1 MQVLARDTR
10 GVPKIPMASA
20 PSLIAQELAEIKDLK
35 LLKEECGWDEDDKD
49 YLAMKNNIRK
59 KYKDLMKMSKM
70 TAKSGMVSS
79 SAKQTK
85 EKIIWVDA
93 AKKDA
98 DNFKEA
104 VELLP
109 EVFGEGHYGTSG
121 VNSRGGRQNFHDEL
135 CAWKRVA
142 KDGKHYRIIEHTTG
156 YFYQEGF
163 LPSQTEEQD
172 ADEVEQEDKEGNDD
186 DDDKEEEEEEAS
198 QPPAKKHK
206 GGKGAVQAPV
216 PAVAPAKAPKA
227 RGKAKE
233 SPQRSSKRS
242 RK

>member
-1 MQVLARDTR
+1 
-10 GVPKIPMASA
+10 MASD
-20 PSLIAQELAEIKDLK
+20 PFSIAQELAEVKAA
-35 LLKEECGWDEDDKD
+35 KELAHEYGWAEDSKD
-49 YLAMKNNIRK
+49 YKDMLNNIRK

-70 TAKSGMVSS
+70 TAKSGMGSS

-206 GGKGAVQAPV
+206 GGKGAAQAPV

>member
-1 MQVLARDTR
+1 
-10 GVPKIPMASA
+10 MASA

-70 TAKSGMVSS
+70 TAKSGMGSS

-98 DNFKEA
+98 GDFKEA

-198 QPPAKKHK
+198 QPPAKKQK
-206 GGKGAVQAPV
+206 GGKGAAQAPV
-216 PAVAPAKAPKA
+216 PAVAPAKASKA
-227 RGKAKE
+227 RGNKAKE
-233 SPQRSSKRS
+233 PPQRSSKRS

>member
-1 MQVLARDTR
+1 
-10 GVPKIPMASA
+10 MASA

-70 TAKSGMVSS
+70 TAKSGMGSS

-172 ADEVEQEDKEGNDD
+172 ADEVEQEDKEGANNGDD
-186 DDDKEEEEEEAS
+186 GEEEEEEEAS

-206 GGKGAVQAPV
+206 GGKGAAQAP
-216 PAVAPAKAPKA
+216 VAPAKAPKA

>member
-1 MQVLARDTR
+1 
-10 GVPKIPMASA
+10 MASD
-20 PSLIAQELAEIKDLK
+20 PFSIAQELAEVKAA
-35 LLKEECGWDEDDKD
+35 KELAHEYGWAEDSKD
-49 YLAMKNNIRK
+49 YKDMLNNIRK

-70 TAKSGMVSS
+70 TAKSGMGSS

-98 DNFKEA
+98 GDFKEA

-109 EVFGEGHYGTSG
+109 EVFGEGHYGSSG
-121 VNSRGGRQNFHDEL
+121 VNSRGGRQNFQGEP

-142 KDGKHYRIIEHTTG
+142 KDGKHYRIIEHSTG
-156 YFYQEGF
+156 YFYQEGI
-163 LPSQTEEQD
+163 LPSQT
-172 ADEVEQEDKEGNDD
+172 DELDEEQEDKEGANLGNDD
-186 DDDKEEEEEEAS
+186 DDKEEEEEEEEAS
-198 QPPAKKHK
+198 QPPAKKQK
-206 GGKGAVQAPV
+206 GGKGATQAPV

>member
-1 MQVLARDTR
+1 
-10 GVPKIPMASA
+10 MASD
-20 PSLIAQELAEIKDLK
+20 PFSVAQELAEVKAA
-35 LLKEECGWDEDDKD
+35 KELAHEYGWAEDSKE
-49 YLAMKNNIRK
+49 YMSMLSSIRK
-59 KYKDLMKMSKM
+59 KHKGLMKMSKM
-70 TAKSGMVSS
+70 TAMTGMESS

-85 EKIIWVDA
+85 KEKIIWVDS

-109 EVFGEGHYGTSG
+109 EVFGEGRYGTSG
-121 VNSRGGRQNFHDEL
+121 VKSRGGQQNFNGEL

-142 KDGKHYRIIEHTTG
+142 KDGKNYRILEHTTG

-163 LPSQTEEQD
+163 LPSDTAEGEQEE
-172 ADEVEQEDKEGNDD
+172 EEDKEEQGQGEDEQDD
-186 DDDKEEEEEEAS
+186 DQEEDPAPAPAS
-198 QPPAKKHK
+198 KKQK
-206 GGKGAVQAPV
+206 KGKGAVAAAPA
-216 PAVAPAKAPKA
+216 PAVEPKA
-227 RGKAKE
+227 RGKKAKE

>member
-1 MQVLARDTR
+1 
-10 GVPKIPMASA
+10 MASD
-20 PSLIAQELAEIKDLK
+20 PFSIAQELAEVKAA
-35 LLKEECGWDEDDKD
+35 KELAHEYGCRAEDNKD
-49 YLAMKNNIRK
+49 YMSMLNSIRK
-59 KYKDLMKMSKM
+59 KHKGLMKMSKM
-70 TAKSGMVSS
+70 TAMAGMGSS

-85 EKIIWVDA
+85 KEKIIWVDS

-109 EVFGEGHYGTSG
+109 EVFGEGRYGTSG
-121 VNSRGGRQNFHDEL
+121 VKSRGGQQNFKNEL

-142 KDGKHYRIIEHTTG
+142 KDGKHYRILEHTTG

-163 LPSQTEEQD
+163 LPSDTAEQD
-172 ADEVEQEDKEGNDD
+172 ADEDEEAKEGANEGDD
-186 DDDKEEEEEEAS
+186 DDDDEEEEEEEAPK
-198 QPPAKKHK
+198 PPAKKQK
-206 GGKGAVQAPV
+206 GGKGAAQAPG

-227 RGKAKE
+227 RGNKAKE
-233 SPQRSSKRS
+233 SPRRSSSRS

>member
-1 MQVLARDTR
+1 M
-10 GVPKIPMASA
+10 GP
-20 PSLIAQELAEIKDLK
+20 
-35 LLKEECGWDEDDKD
+35 DEDV
-49 YLAMKNNIRK
+49 R
-59 KYKDLMKMSKM
+59 KM
-70 TAKSGMVSS
+70 TAKSGMGSS

-98 DNFKEA
+98 GDFKEA

-121 VNSRGGRQNFHDEL
+121 VNSRGGRQNFKNEP

-142 KDGKHYRIIEHTTG
+142 KDGKHYRIIEHSTG
-156 YFYQEGF
+156 YFYQEGI
-163 LPSQTEEQD
+163 LPSQT
-172 ADEVEQEDKEGNDD
+172 DELDEEQEDKEGANLGNDD
-186 DDDKEEEEEEAS
+186 DDDKEEEEEEEAS
-198 QPPAKKHK
+198 QPPAKKQK
-206 GGKGAVQAPV
+206 GGKGATQAPV

>member
-1 MQVLARDTR
+1 
-10 GVPKIPMASA
+10 MASD
-20 PSLIAQELAEIKDLK
+20 PFSIAQELAEVKAA
-35 LLKEECGWDEDDKD
+35 KELAHEYGMAEDSKE
-49 YLAMKNNIRK
+49 YISMLNSIRK

-70 TAKSGMVSS
+70 TAKSGMGSS

-98 DNFKEA
+98 GDFKEA

-109 EVFGEGHYGTSG
+109 EVFGEGHYGSSG
-121 VNSRGGRQNFHDEL
+121 VNSRGGRQNFQGEP

-142 KDGKHYRIIEHTTG
+142 KDGKHYRIIEHSTG
-156 YFYQEGF
+156 YFYQEGI
-163 LPSQTEEQD
+163 LPSQT
-172 ADEVEQEDKEGNDD
+172 DELDEEQEDKEGANQGNDD
-186 DDDKEEEEEEAS
+186 DKEEEEEEEAS

-206 GGKGAVQAPV
+206 GGKGAAQAPV

>member
-70 TAKSGMVSS
+70 TAKSGMGSS

-186 DDDKEEEEEEAS
+186 DDKEEEEEEAS

-206 GGKGAVQAPV
+206 GGKGAAQAPV

>member
-1 MQVLARDTR
+1 
-10 GVPKIPMASA
+10 MASA

-35 LLKEECGWDEDDKD
+35 LLKEECGWDEDNKD

-70 TAKSGMVSS
+70 TAKSGMGSS

-163 LPSQTEEQD
+163 LPSQT
-172 ADEVEQEDKEGNDD
+172 ARR
-186 DDDKEEEEEEAS
+186 
-198 QPPAKKHK
+198 AKKRMRK
-206 GGKGAVQAPV
+206 KRLTTPTT
-216 PAVAPAKAPKA
+216 PT
-227 RGKAKE
+227 
-233 SPQRSSKRS
+233 SSRQPRRR
-242 RK
+242 RKTRELRHLLRLL

>member
-1 MQVLARDTR
+1 
-10 GVPKIPMASA
+10 MASA

-70 TAKSGMVSS
+70 TAKSEMGSS

-98 DNFKEA
+98 GNFKEA

-172 ADEVEQEDKEGNDD
+172 ADEVEQEDKEGNND
-186 DDDKEEEEEEAS
+186 DDDKEEEEEAS

-206 GGKGAVQAPV
+206 GGKGAAQAPV